1 MADNRVIGRD
11 NAIPWHLPADLKR
24 FKALTTSH
32 PLLMGRRTYESIG
45 QPLPNRR
52 TIVLTR
58 DQTYHSPGVEVAHD
72 LDEAFQRVSSNDK
85 VFVAGGAQIYRAT
98 LPRADRVYLT
108 IVHTILEGDTY
119 FPELDSSEWRLEQDM
134 DHMADD
140 RNPHSYT
147 FQRYERRSQ
156 QG

>member
-58 DQTYHSPGVEVAHD
+58 DPTYRSPGVEVAHN
-72 LDEAFQRVSSNDK
+72 LDEAFELVASTDE

-108 IVHTILEGDTY
+108 IVHTILEGDTC
-119 FPELDSSEWRLEQDM
+119 FPELDSSEWRLEEDM
-134 DHMADD
+134 DHTADN

>member
-32 PLLMGRRTYESIG
+32 PLLMGRKTYESIG

-58 DQTYHSPGVEVAHD
+58 DPTYDSPGVEVAHD
-72 LDEAFQRVSSNDK
+72 LDEAFARVASNDE

-119 FPELDSSEWRLEQDM
+119 FPELDSSEWRLEEDM
-134 DHMADD
+134 YHTADD